1 MDKSARP
8 LRVDSHF
15 HVFQAG
21 VSTSGARYV
30 PGYSAPLD
38 AWWRGA
44 RSAGVTHGVLVQP
57 SFLGTDNRLVLDS
70 LVAYPGRLRGVA
82 VVPPAVTGEVLAE
95 MDAVGV
101 RGVRLNLVGGSHD
114 MTEWSQ
120 VHSLWDQLL
129 AMNWHV
135 ELHTDPGRLP
145 EVLPRLPS
153 CLPVVVD
160 HMGKPLQ
167 VRAGDAT
174 IAMLRSQ
181 RRGRVSVKLSGAYRL
196 GGLDPQGLARVLLD
210 ELGPSALLWGSDWP
224 CTNNEDQADYSRLFE
239 DLTGWVGADCL
250 NAVLCDNPMRLFW
263 GTDDVFES
271 PTAQRIES
279 A

>member
-1 MDKSARP
+1 
-8 LRVDSHF
+8 
-15 HVFQAG
+15 
-21 VSTSGARYV
+21 
-30 PGYSAPLD
+30 
-38 AWWRGA
+38 
-44 RSAGVTHGVLVQP
+44 
-57 SFLGTDNRLVLDS
+57 
-70 LVAYPGRLRGVA
+70 
-82 VVPPAVTGEVLAE
+82 
-95 MDAVGV
+95 
-101 RGVRLNLVGGSHD
+101 
-114 MTEWSQ
+114 
-120 VHSLWDQLL
+120 
-129 AMNWHV
+129 
-135 ELHTDPGRLP
+135 
-145 EVLPRLPS
+145 
-153 CLPVVVD
+153 
-160 HMGKPLQ
+160 MGKPLQ

-196 GGLDPQGLARVLLD
+196 GGLDAQGLARVLLD